1 MSIPLTATGRLV
13 RIDDLAVTA
22 TGTARVGFAI
32 ATSKPRKVGDK
43 WEDGP
48 TTFLP
53 CVAWRDVAEA
63 LADAAL
69 DKGTELTVS
78 GDLAERSWT
87 TRDGTERKQLELTA
101 RSIAVTV
108 SGRQSVT
115 VRRIT
120 RSGPGAPPGDG
131 RRGIDEARAAL
142 AASGML
148 ADSDVDPWA
157 TV

>member
-22 TGTARVGFAI
+22 TGTSRLGFAL

-53 CVAWRDVAEA
+53 CIAWRDVAEA
-63 LADAAL
+63 LAAAGL
-69 DKGTELTVS
+69 DKGTEITVS

-101 RSIAVTV
+101 RSVAVNLT
-108 SGRQSVT
+108 GLQSVT

-120 RSGPGAPPGDG
+120 RSGPAAPAADGSGAL
-131 RRGIDEARAAL
+131 EQARSAL

-148 ADSDVDPWA
+148 ADANSDPWA
-157 TV
+157 TA